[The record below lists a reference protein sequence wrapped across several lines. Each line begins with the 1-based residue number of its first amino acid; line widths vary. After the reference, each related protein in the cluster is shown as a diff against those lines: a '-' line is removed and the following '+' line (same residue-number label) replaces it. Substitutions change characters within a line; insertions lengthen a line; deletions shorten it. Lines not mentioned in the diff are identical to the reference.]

1 MTAAEQGGSAPAALP
16 PGAVLATYGAAFF
29 SIGLQPIIAVVIPLW
44 SLELGATPALVGA
57 AIGIRSLLPFLLS
70 IHVGA
75 LMDRLGV
82 RRVVVCA
89 AAVAVMLPPLYPLL
103 PSIEAVIAL
112 QLLDGL
118 AQAIAWIGAQ
128 TQIAKI
134 SRGNPN
140 QASRFAF
147 WASAGTFLGPLAA
160 GWSWDR
166 FGATATF
173 GLVTLWMAALL
184 LCALRLPHAPPVKI
198 GMNSAPGWRGLMPRP
213 SDYRTALALIA
224 IPAIAV
230 VIGGTVL
237 RMSALSIQQSIYPV
251 YLESIGFTGTTIG
264 ALIGIGWA
272 VAAASVFLAAPT
284 TRRASPAMVFVLSI
298 GVAIAA
304 ISMTPLFTAP
314 LPLVVAVAIF
324 GAAIGLSEPL
334 VVTLI
339 ARGAEGG
346 RHGMSFGL
354 RATAN
359 RAASL
364 SVPVAMGVIADLAG
378 LVASFAVLGG
388 ALLLLCG
395 GLALAVRR
403 IPAGGGPQS

>member
-1 MTAAEQGGSAPAALP
+1 MTTAAQGGPPPDALP

-44 SLELGATPALVGA
+44 SLQLGATPALVGV
-57 AIGIRSLLPFLLS
+57 AIGIRSLLPFFLS

-75 LMDRLGV
+75 LMDRFGV
-82 RRVVVCA
+82 RRVVLCA
-89 AAVAVMLPPLYPLL
+89 VGVAVLLPPLYPLL
-103 PSIEAVIAL
+103 PGIEAVIAL

-134 SRGNPN
+134 SHGDPS
-140 QASRFAF
+140 QASRFCF
-147 WASAGTFLGPLAA
+147 WASAGTFLGPLGA

-166 FGATATF
+166 FGTTATF
-173 GLVTLWMAALL
+173 GLVTLWAVALL
-184 LCALRLPHAPPVKI
+184 LCALRLPHPPPAGI
-198 GMNSAPGWRGLMPRP
+198 GTSSAPDWRGLMPRL

-224 IPAIAV
+224 VPAIAI

-237 RMSALSIQQSIYPV
+237 RMSAISIQSSIYPV
-251 YLESIGFTGTTIG
+251 YLESIGFTGTAIG
-264 ALIGIGWA
+264 TLIGIGWA

-284 TRRASPAMVFVLSI
+284 TRRASPATVFVLSI
-298 GVAIAA
+298 GIAIAA
-304 ISMTPLFTAP
+304 ISITPLFAAP
-314 LPLVVAVAIF
+314 IPLAVAVVVF

-339 ARGAEGG
+339 ARGAEGS

-354 RATAN
+354 RGMAN

-364 SVPVAMGVIADLAG
+364 IVPVAMGAIADLAG

-388 ALLLLCG
+388 ALLLLSG
-395 GLALAVRR
+395 GLALVLRR
-403 IPAGGGPQS
+403 VPAGGDPES